1 MVYIYM
7 DETADTVSWSYLV
20 FLGLRSCFFLVDAPR
35 RLVGEDLCRRVA
47 TLLVACLSEPR
58 LNREL
63 ALLLLD
69 YTVSQLADVRL

>member
-1 MVYIYM
+1 MKQP
-7 DETADTVSWSYLV
+7 TRFRGLTWSSLVSDRV
-20 FLGLRSCFFLVDAPR
+20 FFLVDAPR

>member
-1 MVYIYM
+1 MKQP
-7 DETADTVSWSYLV
+7 TRFRGLTWSSLVSDRV
-20 FLGLRSCFFLVDAPR
+20 FFFLVDAPR
-35 RLVGEDLCRRVA
+35 RLGGEDLCRRVA